1 MAGKKV
7 WEVDCSFHV
16 LKGPS
21 KGRDAQSRNRVAGP
35 QKKILL
41 VSKLW
46 HEATMHTGPKP
57 IPDWFSQNKWLGHPF
72 FVGALQSLRKESK
85 HFKLKRGQPVADKGL
100 PTQTYKNMVYLPT
113 FTINNQP
120 TCSPNRSSDHT
131 FNWLDL
137 GKGFPQDFLLAESKG
152 TKPAMLPK

>member
-1 MAGKKV
+1 MPGRTKQIDTKLKEIDTHTHTHNTRKNAVAGKKV

-57 IPDWFSQNKWLGHPF
+57 IPD
-72 FVGALQSLRKESK
+72 
-85 HFKLKRGQPVADKGL
+85 
-100 PTQTYKNMVYLPT
+100 
-113 FTINNQP
+113 
-120 TCSPNRSSDHT
+120 
-131 FNWLDL
+131 
-137 GKGFPQDFLLAESKG
+137 
-152 TKPAMLPK
+152 